1 MGRFFSF
8 FTLQVNIELGL
19 EFGTWVADG
28 ECRKMCF
35 PVKKSFC
42 EFDEVR
48 ALFEPS
54 SGKLDETVKVIFG
67 RLGFTYQIPTVAKYF
82 GGQVVSYHDLCEDG

>member
-1 MGRFFSF
+1 MCFVAKVFIFEFFGF
-8 FTLQVNIELGL
+8 ILK
-19 EFGTWVADG
+19 DG
-28 ECRKMCF
+28 ECRKMCL

-48 ALFEPS
+48 AQFEPS
-54 SGKLDETVKVIFG
+54 SDTLDETVKVIFSL
-67 RLGFTYQIPTVAKYF
+67 LGFTYQIPTVAKYF